1 MHVCEVVY
9 IVLTY
14 SFLFD
19 CVSQSFNKRHL
30 TYLLTYLQNII
41 DKLNSKVKILLILNK
56 IVNLKI
62 IYKGCNAHSPND
74 YRALVN

>member
-1 MHVCEVVY
+1 MHVFIIVY

-30 TYLLTYLQNII
+30 TYLLTYL
-41 DKLNSKVKILLILNK
+41 LNMNEKNVM
-56 IVNLKI
+56 
-62 IYKGCNAHSPND
+62 IYGHGS
-74 YRALVN
+74 